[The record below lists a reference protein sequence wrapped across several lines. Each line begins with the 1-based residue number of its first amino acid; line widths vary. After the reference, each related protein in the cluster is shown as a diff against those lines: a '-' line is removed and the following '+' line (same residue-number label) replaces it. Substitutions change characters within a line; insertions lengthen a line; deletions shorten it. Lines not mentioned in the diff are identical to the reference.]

1 VKDGEDEMT
10 VAMTLDAPGVRDE
23 QYVSSRTILDTTPRR
38 GNPIQ
43 FAGSVAERWRDLQ
56 AWESLDVIEAFIK
69 TATQF
74 IADVAAGEPTWEDA
88 AWQ

>member
-1 VKDGEDEMT
+1 MKDGEGEMT
-10 VAMTLDAPGVRDE
+10 VAMRLGAPGVRNE
-23 QYVSSRTILDTTPRR
+23 RYVSTRTILDTTPRR

-43 FAGSVAERWRDLQ
+43 FAGSVAERWRDLE
-56 AWESLDVIEAFIK
+56 AWESLDVIEAFI
-69 TATQF
+69 TAAAQF

>member
-1 VKDGEDEMT
+1 MT

-23 QYVSSRTILDTTPRR
+23 QYVSSGTILDTTPRR

-43 FAGSVAERWRDLQ
+43 FAGSVAERWRDLE

-74 IADVAAGEPTWEDA
+74 IADAAVGEPTWEDA

>member
-1 VKDGEDEMT
+1 MT
-10 VAMTLDAPGVRDE
+10 VAMRLGAPGVTNER
-23 QYVSSRTILDTTPRR
+23 YVSTRTILDTTPRR

-43 FAGSVAERWRDLQ
+43 FAGSVAERWRDLE
-56 AWESLDVIEAFIK
+56 AWESLDVIEAFI
-69 TATQF
+69 TAAAQF

>member
-1 VKDGEDEMT
+1 MKDGEDEMT
-10 VAMTLDAPGVRDE
+10 VAMRLGAPGVTNER
-23 QYVSSRTILDTTPRR
+23 YVSTRTILDTTPRR

-43 FAGSVAERWRDLQ
+43 FAGSVAERWRDLE
-56 AWESLDVIEAFIK
+56 AWESLDVIEAFI
-69 TATQF
+69 TAAAQF